1 MDLEKS
7 RKRSFF
13 GVAMAI
19 ILAGAI
25 IFSIGLVAWILNSY
39 SNSLI
44 ITNPT
49 IKAMGGLMIIGIG
62 YIILILEEIR
72 KK

>member
-7 RKRSFF
+7 KRRSFF

-25 IFSIGLVAWILNSY
+25 LFSIGLVAWILNCY

-44 ITNPT
+44 ITNPS

-62 YIILILEEIR
+62 YIILILELIR

>member
-1 MDLEKS
+1 MDLEKAK
-7 RKRSFF
+7 RRSFF

-25 IFSIGLVAWILNSY
+25 LFSIGLVAWILNSY
-39 SNSLI
+39 SNSAVV
-44 ITNPT
+44 TNPS

>member
-1 MDLEKS
+1 MDLGKTP
-7 RKRSFF
+7 KRSFF

-19 ILAGAI
+19 ILAGAVL
-25 IFSIGLVAWILNSY
+25 FSIGLVAWIFNCY
-39 SNSLI
+39 SSSI
-44 ITNPT
+44 VVTNPT
-49 IKAMGGLMIIGIG
+49 IKAIGGLVVIGIG